1 MTDEHGTEHDDVMS
15 SLLDL
20 QRRLRG
26 DGSKLGEASTPAPDP
41 SAPPSTTITR
51 DPRPAD
57 PDVVEVSESDLS
69 VLMTPTGPSEPQ
81 RDRFAPV
88 TQLPTSAV
96 ADGRVSALADRLAR
110 LEDDLSGM
118 MGSIEA
124 VNRDTRVDV
133 ESKVTA
139 LQAELAARIER
150 LQAESE
156 ARLQRSLAERMYAV
170 ESRVVGDLREQ
181 RDGLA
186 SLIGQRFEGMDARLR
201 QAIREAVGGPRV
213 RDASDPPAAG
223 DVGTD

>member
-41 SAPPSTTITR
+41 SAPPATTITR

-57 PDVVEVSESDLS
+57 PDVVEVSEPDLS
-69 VLMTPTGPSEPQ
+69 VLMTPTGPSEPE

-88 TQLPTSAV
+88 TQLPTAAV

-118 MGSIEA
+118 LGSIEA
-124 VNRDTRVDV
+124 ANRDTKVDV

-170 ESRVVGDLREQ
+170 ESRLVGDLREQ

-201 QAIREAVGGPRV
+201 QAIREAVRGPRV
-213 RDASDPPAAG
+213 GDASDPPAAR